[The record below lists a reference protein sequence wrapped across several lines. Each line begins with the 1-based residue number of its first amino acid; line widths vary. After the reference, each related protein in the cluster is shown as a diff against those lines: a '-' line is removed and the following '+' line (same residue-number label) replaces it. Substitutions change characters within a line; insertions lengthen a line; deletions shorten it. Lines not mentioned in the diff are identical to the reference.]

1 MLEESFSL
9 SPIFCSLAVNTLQM
23 EVALISG
30 VNLDTTVKS
39 FPFPL
44 IKLFQLSFE
53 NIFHCYKKNVS
64 INIGCKQ

>member
-30 VNLDTTVKS
+30 MNLDTTVKS

-44 IKLFQLSFE
+44 IKLFSRALKTSLAVT
-53 NIFHCYKKNVS
+53 KKNVS